1 MQSPRD
7 LPQRLP
13 DVSREQ
19 RAATEL
25 IKRIRKL
32 RWMGFEEEA
41 RRMVR
46 SSLHVCSNSA
56 LIAQASEGR

>member
-1 MQSPRD
+1 MQ
-7 LPQRLP
+7 PQQDFP

-19 RAATEL
+19 RAASEL

-41 RRMVR
+41 QRMVR
-46 SSLHVCSNSA
+46 ASLRVCSNEA
-56 LIAQASEGR
+56 LIAQSR

>member
-1 MQSPRD
+1 MQLHQD
-7 LPQRLP
+7 LP

-19 RAATEL
+19 RAAAEL

-32 RWMGFEEEA
+32 RWMGFDEEA

-46 SSLHVCSNSA
+46 GSLHVCSNNA
-56 LIAQASEGR
+56 LSAQASEGR

>member
-1 MQSPRD
+1 MQ
-7 LPQRLP
+7 PQHDFP

-19 RAATEL
+19 RAAAEF

-41 RRMVR
+41 QRMVR
-46 SSLHVCSNSA
+46 ASLRVCSNEA
-56 LIAQASEGR
+56 LIAQSR

>member
-1 MQSPRD
+1 MQPQQD
-7 LPQRLP
+7 LPE
-13 DVSREQ
+13 VSHEE

-46 SSLHVCSNSA
+46 ASLRVCSNEA
-56 LIAQASEGR
+56 LIAQAR

>member
-1 MQSPRD
+1 MQ
-7 LPQRLP
+7 PQHDFP

-19 RAATEL
+19 RAAAEL
-25 IKRIRKL
+25 VKRIRKL

-46 SSLHVCSNSA
+46 SSLRVRSSEA
-56 LIAQASEGR
+56 LTAQAAAKGR

>member
-1 MQSPRD
+1 MQSQQDRPE
-7 LPQRLP
+7 
-13 DVSREQ
+13 VSREQ

-41 RRMVR
+41 QRMVR
-46 SSLHVCSNSA
+46 ASLRVCSNEA
-56 LIAQASEGR
+56 LVAQSR

>member
-1 MQSPRD
+1 MQSQQD
-7 LPQRLP
+7 LP

-46 SSLHVCSNSA
+46 SSLRVCSNNA
-56 LIAQASEGR
+56 LIAQTSEGR

>member
-1 MQSPRD
+1 MQSQQD
-7 LPQRLP
+7 LPQGLP

-46 SSLHVCSNSA
+46 SSLHVCSSNA
-56 LIAQASEGR
+56 LIARPSEGR

>member
-1 MQSPRD
+1 MK
-7 LPQRLP
+7 PQQDYP

-25 IKRIRKL
+25 ITRIRKL

-41 RRMVR
+41 QRMVR
-46 SSLHVCSNSA
+46 SSLHVCSNEA
-56 LIAQASEGR
+56 LIAHSAQAR

>member
-1 MQSPRD
+1 MISQHEI
-7 LPQRLP
+7 P

-19 RAATEL
+19 RAAAEL

-32 RWMGFEEEA
+32 RWMGLEEEA

-46 SSLHVCSNSA
+46 ASLRVCSNDA
-56 LIAQASEGR
+56 LAVEVPQAR

>member
-1 MQSPRD
+1 MSMQ
-7 LPQRLP
+7 PQQKCP

-19 RAATEL
+19 SAATEL

-41 RRMVR
+41 QRMVR
-46 SSLHVCSNSA
+46 ASLRVCSNEVLSA
-56 LIAQASEGR
+56 EAAQGR

>member
-1 MQSPRD
+1 MQ
-7 LPQRLP
+7 PQHDFP

-25 IKRIRKL
+25 VKRIRKL

-46 SSLHVCSNSA
+46 SSLRVCSSEA
-56 LIAQASEGR
+56 LTAQAAAEGR

>member
-1 MQSPRD
+1 MQ
-7 LPQRLP
+7 PQHDSP
-13 DVSREQ
+13 DVSLEQ

-41 RRMVR
+41 QRMVR
-46 SSLHVCSNSA
+46 ASLRVCSNEA
-56 LIAQASEGR
+56 LIAQSR

>member
-1 MQSPRD
+1 MQ
-7 LPQRLP
+7 PQQDFP

-41 RRMVR
+41 QRMVR
-46 SSLHVCSNSA
+46 ASLRVCSNEA
-56 LIAQASEGR
+56 LIAQSAQGR